1 MKYLIIIALCM
12 CIAIYLI
19 ELAQSIVT
27 DRAYKRFTNELK
39 AMREDINALKG
50 GDKDG

>member
-1 MKYLIIIALCM
+1 M

-27 DRAYKRFTNELK
+27 ERAYKRFIKELQGMK
-39 AMREDINALKG
+39 DDLNALKG